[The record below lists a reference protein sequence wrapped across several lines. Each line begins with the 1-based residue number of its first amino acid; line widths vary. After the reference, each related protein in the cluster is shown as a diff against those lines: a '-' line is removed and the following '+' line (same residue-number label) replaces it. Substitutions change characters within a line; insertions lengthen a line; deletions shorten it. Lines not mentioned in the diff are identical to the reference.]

1 MEISKQALGRSY
13 VVAAGVVLSLAL
25 LGHAVV
31 ALERGWLA
39 GVLVLGGLVP
49 SLTLAGAQYWLPASG
64 IQGEQVWRVAE
75 WSGLGIGLLTLCN
88 VAVLAFGLPL
98 SNLGPLL
105 LATSI
110 AIGGVTGVLVG
121 TAIELRN
128 TNARLR
134 RSNDL
139 LNRVLRHN
147 LRNDLT
153 VILGHLGELEA
164 NVSGQQADRVQLLEG
179 KVDDIVAT
187 TEKARQ
193 IDVALSAEHRSQRPL
208 DIVTDIRERTEAVTT
223 AYPDATVE
231 TDLPESAWVYGDW
244 LVGTVLDNVVENVI
258 VHAEDD
264 PHLRID
270 CERTGDSVTVR
281 IADDCPRIPD
291 HERPMFDRSAE
302 TPLNHSTGVGLWLV
316 QSIMES
322 YGGDVTLTASEIG
335 GNRIDLTFPAAPS
348 GSEKR
353 LSDGLGGTNTDT
365 SGSA

>member
-1 MEISKQALGRSY
+1 MELTKQALGQSY

-25 LGHAVV
+25 LAHAVV
-31 ALERGWLA
+31 ALERGWLTA
-39 GVLVLGGLVP
+39 ILVFGGLVP
-49 SLTLAGAQYWLPASG
+49 SLSLAGAHYWLPASG
-64 IQGEQVWRVAE
+64 IDGEQVWHVAE

-98 SNLGPLL
+98 SDLGPVL

-110 AIGGVTGVLVG
+110 AIGGVSGVLVG
-121 TAIELRN
+121 TTLELRN
-128 TNARLR
+128 TNSRLR

-153 VILGHLGELEA
+153 VVLGHLGELEA
-164 NVSGQQADRVQLLEG
+164 NVSGQQAERVRQVEG
-179 KVDDIVAT
+179 KVDEIVAT

-193 IDVALSAEHRSQRPL
+193 IDVALTAEHRSQRPI
-208 DIVTDIRERTEAVTT
+208 DVVAHVRERTDAVAT

-258 VHAEDD
+258 VHAEDA
-264 PHLRID
+264 PYLQID
-270 CERTGDSVTVR
+270 CERTADDVTVR
-281 IADDCPRIPD
+281 IADDCPQIPE
-291 HERPMFDRSAE
+291 HERPMFDHSVE

-322 YGGDVTLTASEIG
+322 YGGDVTLAASEMG
-335 GNRIDLTFPAAPS
+335 GNRIDLTFPAAPKE
-348 GSEKR
+348 GENR
-353 LSDGLGGTNTDT
+353 LSDRL
-365 SGSA
+365 